1 MYPAIVRTTLLQRQ
15 VFPETDLARCD
26 QGRLDV
32 CAPSLGLSLGMR
44 WIWDGSMN
52 HLVSTCRQHVISTIV
67 FLFSHVKTGWFINQ
81 KEALNSGPNWWYLMI
96 IHKLKKNYWSTI
108 GVLFNHPAAAC
119 PGAFHYPLLDFLSGP
134 GSVWQICHYSYG
146 TQVPELLDEHVFRI
160 GLRVVSLLPWYQ
172 DPLTFLYGQHPHRGR
187 MFFLLSRLCSC

>member
-1 MYPAIVRTTLLQRQ
+1 VYPAIVRTTLLQRQ

-96 IHKLKKNYWSTI
+96 IHKLKKKLLVYYWCVIQS
-108 GVLFNHPAAAC
+108 
-119 PGAFHYPLLDFLSGP
+119 S
-134 GSVWQICHYSYG
+134 
-146 TQVPELLDEHVFRI
+146 
-160 GLRVVSLLPWYQ
+160 
-172 DPLTFLYGQHPHRGR
+172 
-187 MFFLLSRLCSC
+187 CSCMPRCFPLSPSGFLIRTWICVTDLPLFIWHTSSRIIGRTCL